1 MTYVN
6 AAIIGVLTGGAYALV
21 AVSITLMFRS
31 TGVLSF
37 AHAAFASVAAYVY
50 ADLAGAKEWPKPLA
64 ALIALVLTIAYGL
77 AVERL
82 AIRPVR
88 NGNAT
93 TKLIATL
100 GVMAFTIGLLLLIYG
115 FEPTSAP
122 LLLPD
127 KLIRI
132 GSLGITLQQLAV
144 LIVAAVLA
152 AALGWFL
159 RASRF
164 GTAVRAVA
172 QNSDSARLMGV
183 SLAQVARFNWALG
196 AALAGLTGILVAP
209 LAPVTTVT
217 FTLLL
222 AKALTATLFGGLM
235 SLPLVF
241 FGGLA
246 VGVAESLSIIRFS
259 APGSR
264 ELVTLV
270 IVVALLVFRKNWAS
284 DEVGVA
290 ADVATASRFNLSER
304 FKPVTSMARRAWA
317 TIGPLRF
324 PIAIAVIAV
333 CLYAPATS
341 NYWGFVGARAL
352 FYVLEALSLVLLVG
366 WGGQVSLMHG
376 AYVGIGAFTT
386 AYFVETHGLPLEVA
400 LLLGGVSGMVLGA
413 LVGLPALRLS
423 GLQFAIASLA
433 FSGAA
438 TEWLYRRP
446 EFPKLLPRGQ
456 LFGLDIFKDS
466 NLFIAM
472 IPITAV
478 VYLLVWNMR
487 RSSFGPLL
495 LSSRDAP
502 QTVAHFGADPKRTRM
517 SAFLVASFI
526 ASLGGGLYG
535 VLLTGFQP
543 FDFSLM
549 LSISLLLYAV
559 VGGVESLAGP
569 LIAGF
574 FFGVVPQLIQ
584 GRSGTSAS
592 AWPDVLSG
600 IAVIVLIGVRPAGL
614 ASLFKRRK
622 PAAEPEEARP
632 ARWLGRF
639 DLVVDRRAVLET
651 RAGVAVNGRNGH
663 AEAGTTTPEPEE
675 VAL

>member
-50 ADLAGAKEWPKPLA
+50 ADLAGSRDWPKPIAALV
-64 ALIALVLTIAYGL
+64 ALIATVAYGL
-77 AVERL
+77 VVERL

-88 NGNAT
+88 NANAT

-100 GVMAFTIGLLLLIYG
+100 GVMAFTIGLLLLVYG

-127 KLIRI
+127 RLIHI

-144 LIVAAVLA
+144 LVVAGVLA
-152 AALGWFL
+152 GGLGRFL

-183 SLAQVARFNWALG
+183 ALAQVARFNWALG

-222 AKALTATLFGGLM
+222 AKALTASLFGGLM

-241 FGGLA
+241 LGGLA

-270 IVVALLVFRKNWAS
+270 IVVALLVFRRNWAS

-290 ADVATASRFNLSER
+290 ADVATASRFNLAAR
-304 FKPVTSMARRAWA
+304 LAPVREAGRRAWSA
-317 TIGPLRF
+317 IGPARL
-324 PIAIAVIAV
+324 PIAVAVVAV
-333 CLYAPATS
+333 SLWAPATS

-400 LLLGGVSGMVLGA
+400 LLLGGVSGMLLGA

-446 EFPKLLPRGQ
+446 EFPKLLPRGE
-456 LFGLDIFKDS
+456 LFGVDIFKDS
-466 NLFIAM
+466 NLFLTM
-472 IPITAV
+472 LPITV
-478 VYLLVWNMR
+478 LVYLLVWNMR

-502 QTVAHFGADPKRTRM
+502 TTVAHFGADPKRTRM

-600 IAVIVLIGVRPAGL
+600 VAVIVLIGVRPAGL
-614 ASLFKRRK
+614 ASFLQRRRAPQA
-622 PAAEPEEARP
+622 PAEARP

-639 DLVVDRRAVLET
+639 DLVVDRRATTAQALAMAHGNGATGDDGVT
-651 RAGVAVNGRNGH
+651 RSTH
-663 AEAGTTTPEPEE
+663 PEE
-675 VAL
+675 VTL

>member
-6 AAIIGVLTGGAYALV
+6 AAIIGLISGGAYALV

-37 AHAAFASVAAYVY
+37 AHAAFASVGAYTY
-50 ADLAGAKEWPKPLA
+50 ADLAGTKGWPKPIA
-64 ALIALVLTIAYGL
+64 ALVALGIVIGYGL
-77 AVERL
+77 IVERL

-88 NGNAT
+88 NGTAT
-93 TKLIATL
+93 MKLIATL

-115 FEPTSAP
+115 FQPTSAP
-122 LLLPD
+122 VLLPD
-127 KLIRI
+127 RLVRV
-132 GSLGITLQQLAV
+132 GSLGVTVQQLTV
-144 LIVAAVLA
+144 LIMAGVLA
-152 AALGWFL
+152 GALGWFL
-159 RASRF
+159 RATRF
-164 GTAVRAVA
+164 GIAVRAVA
-172 QNSDSARLMGV
+172 QNADSARLMGV
-183 SLAQVARFNWALG
+183 SLAQVARFNWATG

-222 AKALTATLFGGLM
+222 AKALTATLFGGLL
-235 SLPLVF
+235 SLPLAF
-241 FGGLA
+241 AGGLV
-246 VGVAESLSIIRFS
+246 VGVAESLAIIRLS

-264 ELVTLV
+264 ELVTLL
-270 IVVALLVFRKNWAS
+270 IVVILLVVRRNWAS
-284 DEVGVA
+284 DEVGARSEVVTPA
-290 ADVATASRFNLSER
+290 RFDL
-304 FKPVTSMARRAWA
+304 ARRTAPIRDAARRVWSG
-317 TIGPLRF
+317 IGPARAPVAF
-324 PIAIAVIAV
+324 VAIAL

-352 FYVLEALSLVLLVG
+352 FYVLEALSLVILVG

-400 LLLGGVSGMVLGA
+400 LLLGGVSGMALGA

-446 EFPKLLPRGQ
+446 EFPKLLPRGE
-456 LFGLDIFKDS
+456 LFGLDIFRDS
-466 NLFIAM
+466 NLFLAM
-472 IPITAV
+472 LPITALA
-478 VYLLVWNMR
+478 YLLVWNAR
-487 RSSFGPLL
+487 RSTFGPLL

-502 QTVAHFGADPKRTRM
+502 TTVAHFGADPKRTRM
-517 SAFLVASFI
+517 SAFLLASFI

-543 FDFSLM
+543 FDFSLL
-549 LSISLLLYAV
+549 LSISLLLFAV

-584 GRSGTSAS
+584 GESGASAS

-600 IAVIVLIGVRPAGL
+600 VAVIALIGARPAGL
-614 ASLFKRRK
+614 ASFFVRRR
-622 PAAEPEEARP
+622 PMADRPQARP

-639 DLVVDRRAVLET
+639 DLVVDQHRP
-651 RAGVAVNGRNGH
+651 
-663 AEAGTTTPEPEE
+663 AEPPTGAAPKGSDESPAE
-675 VAL
+675 VSS

>member
-37 AHAAFASVAAYVY
+37 AHAAFASVGAYVY
-50 ADLAGAKEWPKPLA
+50 ADLAGGNGWPKPLA
-64 ALIALVLTIAYGL
+64 ALVALAATIAYGL
-77 AVERL
+77 LIERL

-88 NGNAT
+88 NGTAT

-100 GVMAFTIGLLLLIYG
+100 GVMAFTIGLLLLVYG
-115 FEPTSAP
+115 FQPTSAP

-132 GSLGITLQQLAV
+132 GDLGITLQQLTV
-144 LIVAAVLA
+144 LIVAAGLA
-152 AALGWFL
+152 GGLAVFL
-159 RASRF
+159 KASRF
-164 GTAVRAVA
+164 GIAIRAVA
-172 QNSDSARLMGV
+172 QNADSARLMGV

-196 AALAGLTGILVAP
+196 AGLAGLTGILVAP

-222 AKALTATLFGGLM
+222 AKALTATLFGGLL
-235 SLPLVF
+235 SLPLAF
-241 FGGLA
+241 AGGLA
-246 VGVAESLSIIRFS
+246 VGVAESISIIRFS

-264 ELVTLV
+264 ELVTLF
-270 IVVALLVFRKNWAS
+270 IVVALLVFRRNWAS
-284 DEVGVA
+284 DEVGLA
-290 ADVATASRFNLSER
+290 AEVATPSRFDLRKR
-304 FKPVTSMARRAWA
+304 FAPVLDRGRKAWDA
-317 TIGPLRF
+317 VGPLRL
-324 PIAIAVIAV
+324 PIAIAVAAL

-352 FYVLEALSLVLLVG
+352 FYVLQALSLVLLVG

-386 AYFVETHGLPLEVA
+386 AYFVETHGLPLELA
-400 LLLGGVSGMVLGA
+400 LVLGGVSGMALGA

-446 EFPKLLPRGQ
+446 EFPKLLPRGE
-456 LFGLDIFKDS
+456 LFGLDIFQDS
-466 NLFIAM
+466 NLFLAM
-472 IPITAV
+472 VPITLLM
-478 VYLLVWNMR
+478 YLLVWNMR

-502 QTVAHFGADPKRTRM
+502 MTVAHFGADPKRTRM
-517 SAFLVASFI
+517 AAFLLASFI

-549 LSISLLLYAV
+549 LSISLLLFAV

-584 GRSGTSAS
+584 GESGASAS

-600 IAVIVLIGVRPAGL
+600 IAVIALIGARPAGL
-614 ASLFKRRK
+614 ASFFARRR
-622 PAAEPEEARP
+622 PAEETEARP

-639 DLVVDRRAVLET
+639 DLVVDRRAT
-651 RAGVAVNGRNGH
+651 VNGDGDAVATAGNGH
-663 AEAGTTTPEPEE
+663 AARPEE
-675 VAL
+675 VTL